1 MPDIDSERITRIES
15 KIDAL
20 NDKINDLNLKYQL
33 EIANHRHTQNM
44 AKFTITLLG
53 VLNSLFI
60 SLIGLKI
67 I

>member
-1 MPDIDSERITRIES
+1 MTDNDSDRITRIES

-33 EIANHRHTQNM
+33 EIANHRHTQNT
-44 AKFTITLLG
+44 AKFAIALLG
-53 VLNSLFI
+53 ALNSLFI